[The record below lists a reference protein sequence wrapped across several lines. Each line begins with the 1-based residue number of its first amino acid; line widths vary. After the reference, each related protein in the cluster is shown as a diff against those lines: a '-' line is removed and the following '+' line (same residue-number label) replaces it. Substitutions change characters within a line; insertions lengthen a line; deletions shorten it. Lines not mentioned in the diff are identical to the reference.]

1 MDISLFVFLEASKQ
15 NMFLWGGVVSPTPNR
30 QPVGP
35 NYTPIVWV
43 LTLDLCAMTGPTS
56 IYANVSVILTM
67 IFDQSNPTT
76 TSK

>member
-1 MDISLFVFLEASKQ
+1 
-15 NMFLWGGVVSPTPNR
+15 MFLWGGVVSPTPNR

-43 LTLDLCAMTGPTS
+43 LTLDLYAMAGPTS

-67 IFDQSNPTT
+67 I
-76 TSK
+76 